1 MRLRQSP
8 GEGESI
14 DSERVCR
21 TDMLLVLQGMGKE
34 KKSGTSKSR

>member
-8 GEGESI
+8 GEG

-21 TDMLLVLQGMGKE
+21 TDMILVLEGMGKE

>member
-21 TDMLLVLQGMGKE
+21 TDMLLVLQDGKGKE
-34 KKSGTSKSR
+34 KRDK